1 MEYDVA
7 SLPRQRFY
15 QIATAAIQ
23 PRPIAWISSLS
34 AAGVAN
40 LAPFSFFT
48 VASLAPPVLSVTL
61 TNRRDGGPK
70 DTLRNL
76 RESGECVIN
85 IVTEGTVEAMNA
97 SCGDYPP
104 EVSEIAV
111 LGLATVP
118 SRRVA
123 PPGIAAA
130 PVRFEC
136 RLRQTLPFGAGPGGT
151 HVLFLDVVHIQAD
164 DDVLADGWVSPAAI
178 ASVGKLGGDG
188 YARTGERFDLPR
200 PLIQP

>member
-1 MEYDVA
+1 MDYDVA

-23 PRPIAWISSLS
+23 PRPIAWISTLS

-76 RESGECVIN
+76 RDQGECVIN
-85 IVTEGTVEAMNA
+85 IVTEGVVAAMNA

-104 EVSEIAV
+104 EISEIAV
-111 LGLATVP
+111 LGLATLP

-136 RLRQTLPFGAGPGGT
+136 RLRQILPFGDGAGGT
-151 HVLFLDVVHIQAD
+151 HVLFLDVLHIQAD

-188 YARTGERFDLPR
+188 YAPTRERFDLPR

>member
-1 MEYDVA
+1 MDYDVA

>member
-1 MEYDVA
+1 MDYDVA

-76 RESGECVIN
+76 RERGECVIN

-188 YARTGERFDLPR
+188 YARTRERFDLPR
-200 PLIQP
+200 PNIQP

>member
-1 MEYDVA
+1 MDYDVA

-76 RESGECVIN
+76 LESGECVIN

-111 LGLATVP
+111 LGLATRP

-188 YARTGERFDLPR
+188 YARTRERFDLPR
-200 PLIQP
+200 PNIQP

>member
-7 SLPRQRFY
+7 SLPRHRFY

-34 AAGVAN
+34 ASGVAN

-48 VASLAPPVLSVTL
+48 VACLAPPVLSVTL

-70 DTLRNL
+70 DTLRNVL
-76 RESGECVIN
+76 ESGECVIN

-111 LGLATVP
+111 LGLATRP

-151 HVLFLDVVHIQAD
+151 NVLFLDVVHIQAD

-188 YARTGERFDLPR
+188 YALTRERFDLPR
-200 PLIQP
+200 PNIQP